1 MRYLSLFS
9 GIEAA
14 TVAWHGTGLDPVA
27 FAEIEDFPSAL
38 LAHRF
43 PGVPNLGD
51 VTKIDGHALVQQY
64 GKIDLVVGG
73 SPCQDLSVVG
83 NQKGLEHGSGTR
95 SSLFYQQ
102 VRIAEEVGAE
112 WVLWEN
118 VPGAFSSNGGR
129 DFAAVL
135 ARFCGVQFP
144 VPAHGW
150 QNSGV
155 AAGGRGRW
163 GVAWR
168 VLDAQYVGGCPVH
181 VAERGIGP
189 VPQRRRRV
197 FLVAR
202 AGGEWRAP
210 AEVLLDA
217 ACLPR
222 DPPPRRKAGKKA
234 ARAAEAGAAGGDVA
248 GTLNCNHK
256 AAGSATSQDA
266 DSGLLVVAPAA
277 FKSSHYTRGKDG
289 APSPIAPSL
298 SADADRGDQD
308 TLVLASAFNITPE
321 SGQGADLQATPA
333 EVAMGLSATNMSEK
347 TDRIT
352 AVVQHVPQVAG
363 TLGGSSQTGG
373 FRTTDLDN
381 NGALVGQA
389 NHRVI
394 PPLMARSSRGGSQPL
409 SMGYQT
415 DEHIAVQAI
424 TAKGNGDAYLSD
436 VNGALG
442 CAGGQ
447 PGQGYPAVLCFDQAQ
462 VTHPEN
468 RSRPEPGDPCHSLA
482 QENASRVTAA
492 VLGENLV
499 VRRLTPME
507 CERLQGFPD
516 LWTLVPFN
524 GKPASDSVRYKAL
537 GNSMAIPCMR
547 WLGQR
552 LLFVSTRSTPED

>member
-1 MRYLSLFS
+1 VRYLSLFS

-51 VTKIDGHALVQQY
+51 VTKIDGRKLVQQY

-73 SPCQDLSVVG
+73 SPCQDLSVAG
-83 NQKGLEHGSGTR
+83 NQKGFGTFNEPLIPFDSPRTR
-95 SSLFYQQ
+95 SSLFYEQ

-129 DFAAVL
+129 DFASVL
-135 ARFCGVQFP
+135 ARFCGVGFP
-144 VPAHGW
+144 VPRGGW

-155 AAGGRGRW
+155 AASGRAGW

-202 AGGEWRAP
+202 VGGDWAAP
-210 AEVLLDA
+210 AEVLLDP

-234 ARAAEAGAAGGDVA
+234 AGPAEAGAAGGGGDVA

-266 DSGLLVVAPAA
+266 DSGLLVVGFRPCGSTCDPEDHIMPTLKCGTHGAA
-277 FKSSHYTRGKDG
+277 GHQAGVAFNGSIIPHGRFTFE
-289 APSPIAPSL
+289 AAEAFL
-298 SADADRGDQD
+298 DAH
-308 TLVLASAFNITPE
+308 AFNITPE
-321 SGQGADLQATPA
+321 SGQGADLQATPTDT
-333 EVAMGLSATNMSEK
+333 AMGLSATNMSEK

-352 AVVQHVPQVAG
+352 AVVQHVPEVAG

-381 NGALVGQA
+381 NGAL
-389 NHRVI
+389 
-394 PPLMARSSRGGSQPL
+394 
-409 SMGYQT
+409 
-415 DEHIAVQAI
+415 
-424 TAKGNGDAYLSD
+424 
-436 VNGALG
+436 
-442 CAGGQ
+442 
-447 PGQGYPAVLCFDQAQ
+447 VLCFDQAQ

-482 QENASRVTAA
+482 QENAARVTVA
-492 VLGENLV
+492 VPGENLV

-516 LWTLVPFN
+516 RWTLLPFN

-537 GNSMAIPCMR
+537 GNSMAVPCMR

-552 LLFVSTRSTPED
+552 LLLVSTRSTPEVP

>member
-51 VTKIDGHALVQQY
+51 VTQIDGRALVQKY

-73 SPCQDLSVVG
+73 SPCQDLSVAG

-155 AAGGRGRW
+155 AAGGRGGW

-210 AEVLLDA
+210 AEVLLDG
-217 ACLPR
+217 ACVPR
-222 DPPPRRKAGKKA
+222 DPPPRRKTGKKA
-234 ARAAEAGAAGGDVA
+234 AGPVEAGAAGGDVA

-308 TLVLASAFNITPE
+308 TLVLAQGPGADPYNGVLTGDVACGLTTLSGHAGSRTGPTVLASAFNITPE

-352 AVVQHVPQVAG
+352 AVVQHVP
-363 TLGGSSQTGG
+363 
-373 FRTTDLDN
+373 
-381 NGALVGQA
+381 LV
-389 NHRVI
+389 
-394 PPLMARSSRGGSQPL
+394 L
-409 SMGYQT
+409 
-415 DEHIAVQAI
+415 VQAVDCRNA
-424 TAKGNGDAYLSD
+424 TLSD
-436 VNGALG
+436 AGHTLQAAGLG
-442 CAGGQ
+442 DERGSNPNAC
-447 PGQGYPAVLCFDQAQ
+447 PAVLCFDQAQ

-482 QENASRVTAA
+482 QENASRVTVA
-492 VLGENLV
+492 VPGENLV

-516 LWTLVPFN
+516 LWTLIPFN
-524 GKPASDSVRYKAL
+524 GKPSSDSVRYKAL

-552 LLFVSTRSTPED
+552 LLFVSSSACPRRGFVPATTRSTPEIP

>member
-1 MRYLSLFS
+1 MFS

-73 SPCQDLSVVG
+73 SPCQDLSVAG
-83 NQKGLEHGSGTR
+83 NQKGLKHGSGTR

-155 AAGGRGRW
+155 AAGGRGGW

-248 GTLNCNHK
+248 AVSSGRGWWSESDVAATLR
-256 AAGSATSQDA
+256 SQDSVTKA
-266 DSGLLVVAPAA
+266 
-277 FKSSHYTRGKDG
+277 
-289 APSPIAPSL
+289 
-298 SADADRGDQD
+298 D
-308 TLVLASAFNITPE
+308 TLIPTTAAFNITPE

-352 AVVQHVPQVAG
+352 AVVQHVTEEVSRPLMSASDNPASHRKKNG
-363 TLGGSSQTGG
+363 TDRET
-373 FRTTDLDN
+373 
-381 NGALVGQA
+381 LVVVQA

-447 PGQGYPAVLCFDQAQ
+447 PGQGYPAVLCFDQGGIQLEHRQDGVANCLRGSNGGRAGMG
-462 VTHPEN
+462 V
-468 RSRPEPGDPCHSLA
+468 G
-482 QENASRVTAA
+482 A
-492 VLGENLV
+492 VALPDSLV